1 MKGKGKICSENQV
14 FDYGWLFRKSL
25 KSLIKKIKTCWE
37 NENYNGMSRT
47 NALNE
52 DEFNNNDDITNDNN
66 NTWTNVN
73 RNSCL

>member
-1 MKGKGKICSENQV
+1 MKVKGEICSENQV
-14 FDYGWLFRKSL
+14 FVYWWLFRKSL
-25 KSLIKKIKTCWE
+25 KSLIKKKTCWE

-66 NTWTNVN
+66 KTWTSVN